1 MCIIKAG
8 DNGTNHANTLEKIC
22 VKLCILSHNVCPE
35 VQIHIGWYQWIKD
48 FFLFFVINYDYKKYC
63 KSGTSIWKGTNDMN
77 RRRRAA
83 LWDTLRHGSGGVIN
97 LMRARRAALS
107 DTFRHGEGWGS
118 LIWWERSQGWS
129 HWSYQR
135 EEGCTIRYTQTWGV
149 IDLHLMRAIAGWSH
163 WSDESEEGCTIRYT
177 QAWGRAGGVI
187 DLIRAIT
194 RVVSDLM
201 RVIARVESL
210 IWWVIARVE
219 SLIWSEWSQGWSHW
233 SDESDRKGGVIDL
246 MRARRAA
253 LSDTKAWGVIDLIRG
268 RRGALLDTFGH
279 EGGWFIDLMK
289 ARRAALS
296 DTLRHGRGVLVGV
309 IDLT

>member
-48 FFLFFVINYDYKKYC
+48 FFVFFVINYDYKKYC

-177 QAWGRAGGVI
+177 QAWGRAGGGHW
-187 DLIRAIT
+187 
-194 RVVSDLM
+194 SDQSDHKGGV
-201 RVIARVESL
+201 R
-210 IWWVIARVE
+210 
-219 SLIWSEWSQGWSHW
+219 

-246 MRARRAA
+246 M
-253 LSDTKAWGVIDLIRG
+253 SDRKSGVIDLIRV
-268 RRGALLDTFGH
+268 
-279 EGGWFIDLMK
+279 I
-289 ARRAALS
+289 ARVESL
-296 DTLRHGRGVLVGV
+296 
-309 IDLT
+309 IW